1 LRPCR
6 RVAAHRIAYTCQ
18 GCLLIDSTA
27 DPQTSAMP
35 ASPNIAMLCARNM
48 ERRKKGT
55 GKVSLC
61 CARDA
66 NMMSRSLFCMC
77 ANGERTCAK
86 CQRRVESEPR
96 TRHEECRH
104 EIREPASS
112 RTGSGVPLFSKAET
126 RNAEKKRHLQ
136 ATPTHVGCLATRAR
150 AQKVADG
157 CWGVVNSANPG
168 KRPVVWIEF
177 ALATICEPMASA
189 GAVPLPIRGFRIWE
203 GSCADRQGS
212 RLSSKKICRV
222 ISVAKAL
229 VSGSLAS
236 GSTDV
241 FRSCKRVETRPLDDS
256 GLTLGSRSKRAVAC

>member
-1 LRPCR
+1 
-6 RVAAHRIAYTCQ
+6 
-18 GCLLIDSTA
+18 
-27 DPQTSAMP
+27 MP